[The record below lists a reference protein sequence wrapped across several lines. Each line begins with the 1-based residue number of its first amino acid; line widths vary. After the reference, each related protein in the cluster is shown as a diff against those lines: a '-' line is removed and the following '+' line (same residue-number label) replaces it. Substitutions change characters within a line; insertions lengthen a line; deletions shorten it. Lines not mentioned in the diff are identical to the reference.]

1 MEKTLAEQKD
11 LLFLALCAFLE
22 EDYAHCSVSNLN
34 VIKIGEKNI
43 KKLLHELERDGKI
56 NNKTINGFYGRYE
69 IHCPRKCPDF
79 VFNPELTLT
88 NKLFILYCIE
98 NLKDLSPRPARQLA
112 LDLRN
117 SEEYTFES
125 KQLTQIKK
133 ALGCSLFDYL
143 KNVSYTQKRPFH
155 TEYNLIKKESGYQ
168 VDSEVNAQIYRNL
181 PKNEVYKI
189 KRDNRIKY
197 RLEKGVGYFLYMK
210 LKVRINNDKDRFGEC
225 NITPEFLD
233 ELYLK
238 QEGCD
243 FYTKLPF
250 TDLTK
255 ISIDRIDSSKS
266 YTVDNIVLTTITIN
280 TMKSNLSVNEFI
292 GICKQIAA
300 AN

>member
-11 LLFLALCAFLE
+11 LLFLTLCAFIE
-22 EDYAHCSVSNLN
+22 DDYAHCSISNLN

-43 KKLLHELERDGKI
+43 KKLLHELERDKKI
-56 NNKTINGFYGRYE
+56 INKTVNGFYGKYE
-69 IHCPRKCPDF
+69 ILNPEKCPDF
-79 VFNPELTLT
+79 VFNPNLTLT
-88 NKLFILYCIE
+88 NKLFILYCIN
-98 NLKDLSPRPARQLA
+98 NLKDFSPRPARQLA

-133 ALGCSLFDYL
+133 ALGYSLFEYL
-143 KNVSYTQKRPFH
+143 KNIPYIQKKPFH
-155 TEYNLIKKESGYQ
+155 TEYNLIKKENGYQ
-168 VDSEVNAQIYRNL
+168 VDSEINAQIYRTL

-197 RLEKGVGYFLYMK
+197 RLDKSIGYFLYMK
-210 LKVRINNDKDRFGEC
+210 LKVRVNNDKDRFGEC

-233 ELYLK
+233 ELYNK
-238 QEGCD
+238 QEGKD

-250 TDLTK
+250 TDPTK
-255 ISIDRIDSSKS
+255 ISIDRINSSKS
-266 YTVDNIVLTTITIN
+266 YTTDNVVLTTITIN
-280 TMKSNLSVNEFI
+280 TMKSNLPISEFI
-292 GICKQIAA
+292 DICKQIAS